1 MGQWEVLVQHA
12 DHLATQTPPTTL
24 NAVNITFSKQVADEQ
39 HKYIPSEQSS
49 RVIKQKRTFY
59 GLFTSVNNFER
70 LYKNLNK
77 Q

>member
-1 MGQWEVLVQHA
+1 MGLLVQHA

-24 NAVNITFSKQVADEQ
+24 NAVNITFSKQLADEQ
-39 HKYIPSEQSS
+39 LKYIPSEQSS